1 MLGWKPRL
9 THTRQN
15 QTHTRSGWC
24 TRSIY
29 HKQDRTLPSRPLLL
43 RVLTEAWPSTKSR
56 SGTRTSGKCLG
67 KSGTSTSGKCLGK
80 SGAKSSGK
88 SGWQDWKTKRE
99 EMKTKAL
106 LENLLGKQLQ
116 EMKDVVATLGEE
128 VRGLK
133 LREEVRGLRE
143 AFARELKPQS
153 SA

>member
-15 QTHTRSGWC
+15 QMQWRSGWC

-29 HKQDRTLPSRPLLL
+29 HKQVRTLPSRPLLL

-56 SGTRTSGKCLG
+56 SGTR
-67 KSGTSTSGKCLGK
+67 TSGKCLGK

-116 EMKDVVATLGEE
+116 QMKDVVATLGEE

-133 LREEVRGLRE
+133 LREEIRGLRE
-143 AFARELKPQS
+143 AFARELGRLVGLWWILLQRLTNG
-153 SA
+153 